1 MKKIIALLLCLTM
14 LSLTGCSL
22 LKKKEA
28 DTDADT
34 DNSSDIVIEKEEKKE
49 NSINPLTGLEIDKD
63 KLDYRPVGVMINNI
77 NIAQPVQTGVN
88 KADIVYETEV
98 EGGITRLLA
107 IFKDITAVN
116 QLGTV
121 RSARYPYVD
130 LSLGHDAVYIH
141 CGQDPKYCAPHLKD
155 IDDISIGPGVCG
167 GKRIP
172 NGLASEHTLYTFGD
186 KLLEGIKDKKIRT
199 TADNNDFWQ
208 DFAKEGEEV
217 SLTDGT
223 ANKISVSFS
232 TSYKTVFNYDTNK
245 QKYTRSFG
253 TTVRTDY
260 VTKDTTD
267 VKNLF
272 VLLTN
277 IRDYSDGYHRQVD
290 LIGGDG
296 YYFSN
301 GSYAKIKWSKGDAKS
316 AFRFTD
322 LNGNKL
328 KVNAGNSW
336 VCIADKGTSQPVIE

>member
-1 MKKIIALLLCLTM
+1 MKKIIAFLLCITM

-22 LKKKEA
+22 LEKK
-28 DTDADT
+28 DTESEPAP
-34 DNSSDIVIEKEEKKE
+34 SSEVIIEEDIVEDKDPL
-49 NSINPLTGLEIDKD
+49 NPLTGMTISKD
-63 KLDYRPVGVMINNI
+63 KIDYRPVAVMINNL

-107 IFKDITAVN
+107 VFKDITAVN

-130 LSLGHDAVYIH
+130 LALGHDAVYIH
-141 CGQDPKYCAPHLKD
+141 CGQDPTYCAPHLKD

-167 GKRIP
+167 GKRIA

-186 KLLEGIKDKKIRT
+186 KLLEGIKDKKFNT
-199 TADNNDFWQ
+199 TAKNNDLWQ
-208 DFAKEGEEV
+208 DFAEEDEKV

-223 ANKISVSFS
+223 CNKVSIAFS
-232 TSYKTVFNYDTNK
+232 TSYKTVFNYDAQK
-245 QKYTRSFG
+245 EKYTRSFG
-253 TTVRTDY
+253 NTVRTDY

-272 VLLTN
+272 VLMTN
-277 IRDYSDGYHRQVD
+277 IRDYPDGYHRQVD
-290 LIGGDG
+290 LDGGDG

-301 GSYAKIKWSKGDAKS
+301 GSFARIKWTKGNS
-316 AFRFTD
+316 ANAFTFTD
-322 LNGNKL
+322 ASGNKL

-336 VCIADKGTSQPVIE
+336 VCIADKGKSQPVIE